1 MLIQR
6 GLRVDL
12 EDEFFFAA
20 FCVTR
25 NATDCH
31 VFVGMVR
38 QVKVSSNWFG
48 YIFKIHVIRMIDEI
62 LDVEPVKIGY
72 A

>member
-1 MLIQR
+1 M
-6 GLRVDL
+6 
-12 EDEFFFAA
+12 A

-38 QVKVSSNWFG
+38 QVKGSSNWFG
-48 YIFKIHVIRMIDEI
+48 YIFKIHIVRMIVET

-72 A
+72 AFTNMPMSPADFKR